1 MVSSGSEK
9 KSGNGLQTM
18 PTVKKGKKKQKKK
31 HQEVLSYKEQ
41 RLSSNID
48 RDPSVGG

>member
-18 PTVKKGKKKQKKK
+18 PTVKKGKKKAKKK
-31 HQEVLSYKEQ
+31 STKKFSLIKSKDLAQILIETPV
-41 RLSSNID
+41 
-48 RDPSVGG
+48 